1 MKESDYIAI
10 SNLTRL
16 RIAERILRDVMLP
29 SGPDKDAKLKEAI
42 TLVAELTRML
52 EKGEQ

>member
-1 MKESDYIAI
+1 MKESDYIVI

-29 SGPDKDAKLKEAI
+29 PGPDKDAKLKEAI
-42 TLVAELTRML
+42 KLVDELTRML
-52 EKGEQ
+52 EKASK